1 MTDTA
6 QHESAEAQHE
16 SAAVDRLEAGV
27 AALRLSEPS
36 ADLERNLLR
45 AAVALPVIGL
55 ILIGLAWYGASGTGY
70 VADQIPY
77 LISGGLIGLG
87 LVLIGLGLFLRFSLT
102 KLFRFWLARLVYEHQ
117 TQTDRMVDAMAKV
130 EAAIR
135 HTSNSTQ

>member
-1 MTDTA
+1 MTDTV
-6 QHESAEAQHE
+6 QHD
-16 SAAVDRLEAGV
+16 SAAVERLEEGV

-45 AAVALPVIGL
+45 VAVALPVIGL
-55 ILIGLAWYGASGTGY
+55 ILVGLAWYGASGSGY

-87 LVLIGLGLFLRFSLT
+87 LVLIGLGLFVRFSLT

-117 TQTDRMVDAMAKV
+117 TQTDRMVDAVAKV
-130 EAAIR
+130 EAAIHR
-135 HTSNSTQ
+135 TNSTQ